1 MYQARHTYVLQ
12 SILQGYMYFIWWKYA
27 YICNQGFQQLQATRA
42 IQYDVLYTR
51 YLVRCIY
58 VFTFADYTTYTGTCF
73 VWMPY
78 GLRIIQGLIMYV
90 QQDVQPRRR
99 PNMSGNCISLQDE
112 QSARTLGVL
121 DVDEFIHY
129 ERTVKDTHT
138 LVTLSRLLTDSGLLI
153 IIVPDTGTW

>member
-1 MYQARHTYVLQ
+1 
-12 SILQGYMYFIWWKYA
+12 
-27 YICNQGFQQLQATRA
+27 
-42 IQYDVLYTR
+42 
-51 YLVRCIY
+51 
-58 VFTFADYTTYTGTCF
+58 
-73 VWMPY
+73 
-78 GLRIIQGLIMYV
+78 MYV